1 MLPLLNQLLH
11 CLTKLDGKDIDFSVI
26 FSTATQRTKFLMS
39 YQEFTSIGTLC
50 VDKKKRVFVQ
60 GKLDKSVIMFGK
72 KNTLVY
78 ILNEPLAQLVK
89 WECKCSH
96 YDIPSKSLTS
106 ITCPVVVTG
115 DNQLEIEFTPT
126 LPGEYK
132 FQLIPTGC
140 SVVGVQKFTV
150 FPNYSF

>member
-1 MLPLLNQLLH
+1 MAA
-11 CLTKLDGKDIDFSVI
+11 I
-26 FSTATQRTKFLMS
+26 FSTATQHTKFQKS
-39 YQEFTSIGTLC
+39 HQKFISIGTLC
-50 VDKKKRVFVQ
+50 VDKKKGEFAQ
-60 GKLDKSVIMFGK
+60 GKLQKSVIMFGK

-96 YDIPSKSLTS
+96 SNSPTS
-106 ITCPVVVTG
+106 TMCPIVVSG

-126 LPGEYK
+126 LSGEYS

-140 SVVGVQKFTV
+140 LVVGVQKFTV
-150 FPNYSF
+150 YANYSNHADIWSKLTQLQHL